1 MTPVKIEKLE
11 NLSAL
16 HIEFKEICDLVVN
29 EDLFKTAG
37 EDGYEPNLTT
47 YNASD
52 VTFVT
57 PEPESQYE
65 PVYEEPQTNEPE
77 EVEQSQETTTEETPH
92 YVDDGSFKEK
102 LNEKIDE
109 AIANNRPQSRFGK
122 VFDELNE
129 NNENDEIEE

>member
-1 MTPVKIEKLE
+1 MKIEKLA

-16 HIEFKEICDLVVN
+16 HIEFEEICDLVVN

-47 YNASD
+47 YNASY

-57 PEPESQYE
+57 PEPEPQYE

-77 EVEQSQETTTEETPH
+77 ELKTLQTANAQ
-92 YVDDGSFKEK
+92 KK
-102 LNEKIDE
+102 LKK
-109 AIANNRPQSRFGK
+109 AKKLPPK
-122 VFDELNE
+122 KLHTM
-129 NNENDEIEE
+129 